1 MSTLFTLKLQN
12 SFDLGLEELEV
23 EYKDG
28 ETTRLEVWIRSGEG
42 DFWRSYSGLP
52 QLKTFGHRE
61 RSKKRPMEWIYSK
74 RDGL

>member
-1 MSTLFTLKLQN
+1 MSSRLSGHICPYNNRGWMSTLFTLKLQN

-42 DFWRSYSGLP
+42 DF
-52 QLKTFGHRE
+52 
-61 RSKKRPMEWIYSK
+61 
-74 RDGL
+74 